1 MRKEIK
7 NVLRPEK
14 SLTDTSNIDKTP
26 GKRKTLTFQDSEI
39 EETKNSPPTTP
50 VDQIAYSH
58 RAQGKR
64 QAPLLRPSR
73 SISQIKSTSAPVCG
87 SLAACAKAAWVAWVA
102 SRSGILAGEWLLV
115 ARRSA
120 STELQMP

>member
-50 VDQIAYSH
+50 VDHNRILSQSAG
-58 RAQGKR
+58 QKGKPHCF
-64 QAPLLRPSR
+64 APLVR
-73 SISQIKSTSAPVCG
+73 
-87 SLAACAKAAWVAWVA
+87 
-102 SRSGILAGEWLLV
+102 
-115 ARRSA
+115 
-120 STELQMP
+120 